1 VVKFMVLMK
10 RKPGLSREEFKKY
23 YEEVHAPAA
32 LKRFPIKKYVRNYV
46 VVPPGAP
53 DPGFDCVTE
62 FWYDNMEDAISTAR
76 IWKHQGGLGDE
87 ATFIDTSGEVSFQ
100 VEEGVSG

>member
-10 RKPGLSREEFKKY
+10 RQPGLSRDEFKKY

-46 VVPPGAP
+46 VVPPGATG
-53 DPGFDCVTE
+53 PGFDCVTE

-87 ATFIDTSGEVSFQ
+87 ATFIDTSGEISFQ
-100 VEEGVSG
+100 VEEGISK